1 VPGRYNG
8 MTRPAR
14 LRDDAGFTL
23 IEALVASLIAVVI
36 VAAFT
41 GAMAAAFRGARLT
54 HASQSATALG
64 VEHLEFARSLSWEE
78 IAMTYVPAESPH
90 TGSGGTVL
98 VAEQGG
104 LTTNEVLVVS
114 ETGAI
119 TPLIA
124 EGVDTTD
131 YTVWQYVTDAGTGL
145 RRVVVIITWA
155 HGDATFSHRAATL
168 IAEVS
173 TR

>member
-1 VPGRYNG
+1 

-23 IEALVASLIAVVI
+23 IEALVASIIAVI
-36 VAAFT
+36 ILAAFA
-41 GAMAAAFRGARLT
+41 GSMMSAFRGARLT
-54 HASQSATALG
+54 HASQSATAVG

-78 IAMTYVPAESPH
+78 LAMTFVPAESPH

-98 VAEQGG
+98 VAEEGG
-104 LTTNEVLVVS
+104 LTADEPLVVS
-114 ETGAI
+114 GSGAI
-119 TPLIA
+119 APLLE

-131 YTVWQYVTDAGTGL
+131 YTVWQYVTDAGDGL
-145 RRVVVIITWA
+145 RRVVVIITWE